1 MVEELKDHFDCGE
14 ESFREKLRR
23 KAGMASLIATGFLSL
38 LHILSHVI
46 PAFAVLG
53 FSFGNQSSSFY
64 RIISHEY
71 MQIFYVLFV
80 FLSFYYI
87 YRDHKH
93 HKHEKKLSQELVETK
108 KKLRELENSKIS

>member
-1 MVEELKDHFDCGE
+1 MKENLVESVNCNE

-23 KAGMASLIATGFLSL
+23 KAGVGSLIATGVLSL

-53 FSFGNQSSSFY
+53 LSFGNKSSTFY
-64 RIISHEY
+64 TIISHEA

-93 HKHEKKLSQELVETK
+93 HKHEKILKKELLETK
-108 KKLRELENSKIS
+108 KRLKELESSKVS